1 MSADGA
7 IREGAFVLDGGS
19 TVISPLNGRC
29 GTPRCG
35 CSEGTF
41 IQRLFPRDA
50 AGTVFGHIVE
60 FDSREEMSRR
70 ALNRSRCWCTK
81 AMH

>member
-1 MSADGA
+1 MSIRAKIVQYCDVPADGA
-7 IREGAFVLDGGS
+7 TREGAFVLDCGS
-19 TVISPLNGRC
+19 TVISPRYGGC

-41 IQRLFPRDA
+41 VQRLFPRDA

-60 FDSREEMSRR
+60 FDSAR
-70 ALNRSRCWCTK
+70 K
-81 AMH
+81 